1 LYAVLAFAVAQR
13 TREIGVR
20 RALGADSTRVVRMV
34 ARQGARQVG
43 IGIAL
48 GLIGAIGFAFALS
61 SLLAGVWIGD
71 PITYLAVALTFA
83 LVAMLA
89 TVLPVRQ
96 ALRIEPIQALRY
108 D

>member
-1 LYAVLAFAVAQR
+1 
-13 TREIGVR
+13 
-20 RALGADSTRVVRMV
+20 
-34 ARQGARQVG
+34 
-43 IGIAL
+43 
-48 GLIGAIGFAFALS
+48 
-61 SLLAGVWIGD
+61 
-71 PITYLAVALTFA
+71 VALTFA